1 MEKRG
6 SFWSAVH
13 SQQFTAQNRKAQLL
27 VAFVT
32 FYQADIQKQAGL

>member
-6 SFWSAVH
+6 SFWSTVH
-13 SQQFTAQNRKAQLL
+13 SQQFTANGSEPQLL

-32 FYQADIQKQAGL
+32 FYQADIQKKAGL